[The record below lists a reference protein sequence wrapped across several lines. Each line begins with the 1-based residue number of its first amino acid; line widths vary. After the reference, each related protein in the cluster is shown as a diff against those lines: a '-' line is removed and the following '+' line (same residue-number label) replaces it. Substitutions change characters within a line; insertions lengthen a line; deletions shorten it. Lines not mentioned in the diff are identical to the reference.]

1 MKLLN
6 DSRLEVQSLLVILS
20 NKMVRKLQF
29 KFFVSTLCNT
39 VKLIIFPILTTFT
52 FQNLDFFPA
61 NDVTSLAPNF
71 ALLKDLFQKQ

>member
-20 NKMVRKLQF
+20 NKMARKLQF
-29 KFFVSTLCNT
+29 KSFVSTLCNN

-61 NDVTSLAPNF
+61 NDVTSLAQNF
-71 ALLKDLFQKQ
+71 ALLKNLFQKQ